1 MVHGVNDLDR
11 CCPRVVSLRAV
22 WMPRRT
28 DCSHAVGTQEIQLP
42 ILEGGGGQRTC
53 THERRR
59 QEGSCV
65 VHVASF
71 KLFDSIPTYGV
82 DMSGTSSLG
91 CNPRFFGGGID
102 CVPRVNLSRG
112 SSTGT
117 LGEWTAS

>member
-11 CCPRVVSLRAV
+11 RCPRMVSLRAV
-22 WMPRRT
+22 WMPGRT
-28 DCSHAVGTQEIQLP
+28 DCSHAA
-42 ILEGGGGQRTC
+42 GGGGQRTC

-71 KLFDSIPTYGV
+71 QLFDSIPTYGV